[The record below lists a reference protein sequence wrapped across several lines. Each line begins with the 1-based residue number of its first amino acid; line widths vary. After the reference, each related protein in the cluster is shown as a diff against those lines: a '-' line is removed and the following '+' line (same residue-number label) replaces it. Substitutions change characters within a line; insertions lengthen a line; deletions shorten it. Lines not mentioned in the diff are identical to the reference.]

1 MKNNIEDLYIEDEY
15 KNDLKNPFHAYL
27 SALENVFDLK
37 IIDSI
42 CDVGTRVGNLLY
54 FAKKKYPKIEITGYD
69 YFEWSKQYAHPTV
82 SEYIK
87 ILDLSNPLK
96 NFKTFNLVNCTEVSE
111 HIPKEFEGVFIDNLC
126 KLSNDIL
133 ILSWSNEVLDQHLNS
148 QKI

>member
-15 KNDLKNPFHAYL
+15 KNDLKNPYHAYL

-54 FAKKKYPKIEITGYD
+54 FTKKKYPKIEIAGYD

-87 ILDLSNPLK
+87 IL
-96 NFKTFNLVNCTEVSE
+96 
-111 HIPKEFEGVFIDNLC
+111 G
-126 KLSNDIL
+126 
-133 ILSWSNEVLDQHLNS
+133 
-148 QKI
+148 